1 MANLLDNVKPRPS
14 DEAIKSER
22 AKEYVQ
28 LMRIHEE
35 LERKKNSLYKE
46 LKEEERKEAFL
57 ALSQEFNLPPYVTV
71 RDAAEIMSIS
81 PQMVRR
87 HCAEGKLIAQQTF
100 EGSGKW
106 RIETKQL
113 MDQPNW
119 ERFIEKRARIKKQS
133 LGLADEML
141 NQLQDKEE

>member
-1 MANLLDNVKPRPS
+1 MVNLLDNVKPRPS

-22 AKEYVQ
+22 VKEYVQ
-28 LMRIHEE
+28 LMRLHEE
-35 LERKKNSLYKE
+35 LERKKNKLYEE
-46 LKEEERKEAFL
+46 LKEEERKEAFE
-57 ALSQEFNLPPYVTV
+57 ALSTEFNLPPHVTV
-71 RDAAEIMSIS
+71 RDAAEIMDIS

-87 HCAEGKLIAQQTF
+87 HCAERKLAAQQTF

-119 ERFIEKRARIKKQS
+119 ERFIEKRARIKDQS
-133 LGLADEML
+133 IGFAGEML
-141 NQLQDKEE
+141 NQLQEEE

>member
-1 MANLLDNVKPRPS
+1 MVDLLDNVKPRPS

-22 AKEYVQ
+22 VKEYVQ
-28 LMRIHEE
+28 LMRLHEA
-35 LERKKNSLYKE
+35 LERKKNMLYEE
-46 LKEEERKEAFL
+46 LKEEERKEAFE
-57 ALSQEFNLPPYVTV
+57 ALSNEFNLPPHVTV
-71 RDAAEIMSIS
+71 RDAADIMSIS

-87 HCAEGKLIAQQTF
+87 HCAEKKLAAQQTF

-119 ERFIEKRARIKKQS
+119 ERFIEKRARIKDQS

-141 NQLQDKEE
+141 NQLQEED